1 MNKIAVLNNVDHHD
15 VRLNRIRGAANVEN
29 LNQVRV
35 FPSEFRDLQRD
46 FAIFFRRDDQ
56 DNYQSVAILGL
67 DAGENLYLEGESDAA
82 RWTTRTVPAILDRGP
97 FSIGMS
103 GEGGNPMIMV
113 DLTHPWVS
121 RDAGEPLFLSH
132 GGNAPA
138 VDRAA
143 ATLRT
148 LHAGVEVERAMF
160 AAFEEA
166 GLIAYLDLDIRLDE
180 STEYK
185 LPELYTIRPDA
196 LRDLDGGT
204 LAALNGSGFL
214 ELAFHVLASHDNL
227 SRLIEAKNR
236 RRTLL

>member
-1 MNKIAVLNNVDHHD
+1 MNQIVVLNNVDHHD
-15 VRLNRIRGAANVEN
+15 VRLHRVRGAGNGEI

-46 FAIFFRRDDQ
+46 FPIFFRRGDSG
-56 DNYQSVAILGL
+56 YHSVVILGL
-67 DAGENLYLEGESDAA
+67 DAQENLYLEGEGDDV
-82 RWTTRTVPAILDRGP
+82 RWTARTVPAILDRGP
-97 FSIGMS
+97 FSIGMDRD
-103 GEGGNPMIMV
+103 GQDPKVMV
-113 DLTHPWVS
+113 DLGHPWVS

-138 VDRAA
+138 LDRAA
-143 ATLRT
+143 ETLRT
-148 LHAGVEVERAMF
+148 LHMGVEVEQAMF
-160 AAFEEA
+160 AAFERA

-196 LRDLDGGT
+196 LGSLDGAT

-214 ELAFHVLASHDNL
+214 ELAYMVLASHDNL

-236 RRTLL
+236 RRTVL

>member
-1 MNKIAVLNNVDHHD
+1 MNQIAVLNNIDHHD
-15 VRLNRIRGAANVEN
+15 VRLNRVRGAGNGET

-46 FAIFFRRDDQ
+46 FAIFFRRDDSG
-56 DNYQSVAILGL
+56 YHSVALLGL
-67 DAGENLYLEGESDAA
+67 DAHENLYLEDEGDGV
-82 RWTTRTVPAILDRGP
+82 RWTARTVPAILERGP
-97 FSIGMS
+97 FSIGV
-103 GEGGNPMIMV
+103 GAEGRDPMIMV
-113 DLTHPWVS
+113 DLSHPWIS

-148 LHAGVEVERAMF
+148 LHAGVEAEPAMF
-160 AAFEEA
+160 AAFEQA

-180 STEYK
+180 ATEYK

-196 LRDLDGGT
+196 LNSLDGAT
-204 LAALNGSGFL
+204 LEALNGKGFL
-214 ELAFHVLASHDNL
+214 ELAYMVLASHDNL
-227 SRLIEAKNR
+227 GRLIETKNR
-236 RRTLL
+236 RRSLL